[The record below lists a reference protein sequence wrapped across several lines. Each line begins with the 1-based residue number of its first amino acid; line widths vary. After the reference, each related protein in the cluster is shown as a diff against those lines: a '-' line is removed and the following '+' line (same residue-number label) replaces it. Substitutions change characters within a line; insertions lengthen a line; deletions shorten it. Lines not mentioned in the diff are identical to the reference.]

1 MQQVNFFQDEFKRID
16 PPYSAAVL
24 VIVLSYSLAM
34 CLLISII
41 FIYLAQSVSADLLK
55 NKAQLNKLNSQLAI
69 TKKEYPAP
77 KVDGNLLNQL
87 EILKLRKDKNKK
99 VLKYLETREM
109 DISQQSFSA
118 MMNGLTQIQQKNLWL
133 TQIEIL
139 NGGQEIKLTG
149 STLSAAAL
157 PKYLK
162 KLATVPS
169 FFEMEF
175 EVFDMTRSNNGLDFV
190 VSSKRDKDDSKDKL
204 ESISKNL

>member
-1 MQQVNFFQDEFKRID
+1 MQQVNFFQNEFKRID

-24 VIVLSYSLAM
+24 VIVLSYSLAV
-34 CLLISII
+34 CLLVSIVL
-41 FIYLAQSVSADLLK
+41 IYLSQSVSADLSK
-55 NKAQLNKLNSQLAI
+55 NKAQLNKLNTQLVI

-77 KVDGNLLNQL
+77 KVDGNLLAQL

-109 DISQQSFSA
+109 DISQQSFSG
-118 MMNGLTQIQQKNLWL
+118 MMNGLSQIQQKNLWL
-133 TQIEIL
+133 TQVEIL
-139 NGGQEIKLTG
+139 NGGQEVKLTG

-157 PKYLK
+157 PEYLK

-175 EVFDMTRSNNGLDFV
+175 EVFDMTRNNNGLDFV

-204 ESISKNL
+204 QTISKNL